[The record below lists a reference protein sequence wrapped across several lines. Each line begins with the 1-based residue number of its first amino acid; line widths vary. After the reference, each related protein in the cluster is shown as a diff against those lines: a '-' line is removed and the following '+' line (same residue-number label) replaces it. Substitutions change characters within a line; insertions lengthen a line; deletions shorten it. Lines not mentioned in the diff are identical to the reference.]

1 MNYAKYDVVNNII
14 EKLLN
19 NQKNIFGDKLL
30 GSYLYGSL
38 IWGDFDIKTSD
49 IDTLCVIRSEITTE
63 ELEKLQVMHE
73 EIVAENPEWRNR
85 IEVHYAPIDGIRNFR
100 TNAFKMGN
108 ISPGEPLHIIDSG
121 VDWIDEWYCVQEYAV
136 TLYGLD
142 KAEVIPH
149 IEKCEFIQTIRN
161 YALSF
166 RERIRTCRESC
177 YCQAYAILTL
187 CRALFT
193 IQNGEQISK
202 PAAAR
207 WAMEFVPEYK
217 DVIRNALIWRQERD
231 DSSRDSGET
240 YFLAE
245 EFVDNMIDRF
255 FITVDDKIDFA
266 K

>member
-14 EKLLN
+14 EMLLN

-108 ISPGEPLHIIDSG
+108 ISPGEPFHI
-121 VDWIDEWYCVQEYAV
+121 
-136 TLYGLD
+136 
-142 KAEVIPH
+142 
-149 IEKCEFIQTIRN
+149 
-161 YALSF
+161 
-166 RERIRTCRESC
+166 
-177 YCQAYAILTL
+177 
-187 CRALFT
+187 
-193 IQNGEQISK
+193 
-202 PAAAR
+202 
-207 WAMEFVPEYK
+207 
-217 DVIRNALIWRQERD
+217 
-231 DSSRDSGET
+231 
-240 YFLAE
+240 
-245 EFVDNMIDRF
+245 IDRF